1 MRRKPLT
8 GAHGETY
15 QQMQDTFI
23 CMQTS
28 THLYQA
34 CQWTHMLGH
43 TRTCAQAHSPT
54 HTFTRTLEHR
64 HFYPQQSTQ
73 AHACAAPT
81 LSRPHAGVPWF
92 TWFSWLLRPV
102 CLPGPQTAIST
113 STPPGYLSYS
123 SPYNSYSLQV
133 SQPIRWKSSSNS
145 GLTFTLWFRIRTTLH
160 GGGLVKRRNNTTDF
174 LVPTAIEKWG
184 LVWSDVVVL
193 VLSHS
198 PQLQGLVKA
207 THL

>member
-1 MRRKPLT
+1 MFALLSTELSCCHQFPLKCAEKPLT

-15 QQMQDTFI
+15 RQMQDTFI

-28 THLYQA
+28 THIYQA
-34 CQWTHMLGH
+34 CQWIHMLGH
-43 TRTCAQAHSPT
+43 TRTYAQAHSLT
-54 HTFTRTLEHR
+54 HTFTRTLGHI

-73 AHACAAPT
+73 ANTHQHMRV
-81 LSRPHAGVPWF
+81 LHPHWAGPMLESPGSLA
-92 TWFSWLLRPV
+92 FSWLLRPV

-145 GLTFTLWFRIRTTLH
+145 GLTFTLWFRIRTLH
-160 GGGLVKRRNNTTDF
+160 GGGLVKCRITRTF
-174 LVPTAIEKWG
+174 
-184 LVWSDVVVL
+184 
-193 VLSHS
+193 
-198 PQLQGLVKA
+198 
-207 THL
+207 